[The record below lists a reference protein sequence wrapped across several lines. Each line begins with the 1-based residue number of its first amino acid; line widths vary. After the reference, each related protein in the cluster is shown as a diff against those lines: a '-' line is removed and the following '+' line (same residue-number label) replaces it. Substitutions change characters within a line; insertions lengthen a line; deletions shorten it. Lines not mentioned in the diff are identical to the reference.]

1 MSRSLT
7 LDIVK
12 GIGIILVVVGYCIK
26 SYTIPGIFIYAFHMP
41 LFFLISGI
49 CFNGEKYQV
58 FKPFFYKRLRQLL
71 VPAVTFSAIIVLLS
85 YCLLGNDNL
94 LYNLSWKGF
103 PHAIWFLGV
112 LFIVEIAYWLLYQ
125 LSKTKKAICLY
136 IVLGILIGAWTS
148 SKGLCSPYSI
158 FSSFIALA
166 FYALG
171 NLIRPMVTK
180 LSLQDF
186 RGKYLILLGIPSF
199 VIEIV
204 ICVIN
209 NHELMMLTNDFV
221 PSDLIPALF
230 GIFAV
235 FCVSKFI
242 ESIFAERIQKV
253 LVWLG
258 QNTIVI
264 MCSHILM
271 INIALDI
278 FKPIVHNYLL
288 YKTTESLFVWST
300 VVLLSIF
307 VNRKCKWVIGKRYPL
322 L

>member
-7 LDIVK
+7 LDIAK
-12 GIGIILVVVGYCIK
+12 GIGIILVVVGHCIK

-71 VPAVTFSAIIVLLS
+71 VPAVTFSAIIVLVS

-171 NLIRPMVTK
+171 NLIRPIILQ
-180 LSLQDF
+180 LSLQSF
-186 RGKYLILLGIPSF
+186 KGYSLIVLGASSLL
-199 VIEIV
+199 IECLLCVKSNHMIV
-204 ICVIN
+204 MASNEFILSN
-209 NHELMMLTNDFV
+209 LF
-221 PSDLIPALF
+221 PAIL
-230 GIFAV
+230 GIFAI
-235 FCVSKFI
+235 FCISKFI
-242 ESIFAERIQKV
+242 ESAGGGKIQRG

-258 QNTIVI
+258 QNTLVI
-264 MCSHILM
+264 MCSHMLTIS
-271 INIALDI
+271 ISAE
-278 FKPIVHNYLL
+278 FFRPIIPNYLL
-288 YKTTESLFVWST
+288 YKTVESLFVWST
-300 VVLLSIF
+300 VALLCVF
-307 VNRKCKWVIGKRYPL
+307 VNSKCKWIIGKH
-322 L
+322 

>member
-7 LDIVK
+7 LDIAK
-12 GIGIILVVVGYCIK
+12 GIGIILVVVGHCIK

-49 CFNGEKYQV
+49 CFNGEKYQE

-71 VPAVTFSAIIVLLS
+71 VPAVTFSAIIVLVS
-85 YCLLGNDNL
+85 YCMLGNDNL

-136 IVLGILIGAWTS
+136 IVLGVLIGAWTS

-171 NLIRPMVTK
+171 NLLRQIVLNLLRK
-180 LSLQDF
+180 QFS
-186 RGKYLILLGIPSF
+186 KIYLIVSGASSLVLLSVFCIINKHTLVMSTNDLIFSDFAPALLGIF
-199 VIEIV
+199 
-204 ICVIN
+204 
-209 NHELMMLTNDFV
+209 
-221 PSDLIPALF
+221 A
-230 GIFAV
+230 IF
-235 FCVSKFI
+235 CI
-242 ESIFAERIQKV
+242 SIFVESTFGERIHIV

-258 QNTIVI
+258 QNTLVI
-264 MCSHILM
+264 MCSYIMM
-271 INIALDI
+271 IDIAL
-278 FKPIVHNYLL
+278 FFLRPIIPSYLL
-288 YKTTESLFVWST
+288 YKTVENLFVWFT
-300 VVLLSIF
+300 VIILCLL
-307 VNRKCKWVIGKRYPL
+307 VNRRCSWIIGKR
-322 L
+322 